1 MKLAEVDGI
10 TIHSVVFSKHITG
23 TCRLPKDR
31 GTRTSPAAVAGRTG
45 RTKLLGVG
53 GVERCEFSHLKA
65 LVIDEPQDGKGA
77 IVVDLGVFK
86 CTAKVS

>member
-1 MKLAEVDGI
+1 MILSSHQVMDYEEASE
-10 TIHSVVFSKHITG
+10 
-23 TCRLPKDR
+23 L
-31 GTRTSPAAVAGRTG
+31 TSSEGWR
-45 RTKLLGVG
+45 R
-53 GVERCEFSHLKA
+53 